1 MVYLCGNKSKN
12 DRKNI
17 SEEGLSVYHATK
29 ELVEQISELPEYQK
43 KEAIK
48 AAIELLEYLKNEEAK

>member
-12 DRKNI
+12 DMKNM

-29 ELVEQISELPEYQK
+29 ELVEQISELPEDQK

>member
-12 DRKNI
+12 DMNNI

-29 ELVEQISELPEYQK
+29 ELVEQISELPEDK
-43 KEAIK
+43 KQEAIK
-48 AAIELLEYLKNEEAK
+48 AAMELLESLKNEEAK